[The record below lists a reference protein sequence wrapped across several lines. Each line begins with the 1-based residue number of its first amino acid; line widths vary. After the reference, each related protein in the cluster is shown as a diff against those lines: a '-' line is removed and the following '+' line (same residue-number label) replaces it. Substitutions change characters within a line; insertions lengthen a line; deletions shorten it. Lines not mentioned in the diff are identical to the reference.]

1 MSQVVAIED
10 LVKTF
15 PMKGSGGQGS
25 GPVRALDGI
34 SLTIDEGQVLGLLGP
49 NGSGKTTTVSILA
62 TLQRPDS
69 GRVTVDG
76 LDVVADARRVR
87 ERISLTG
94 QYASLDGAL
103 TVRENIA
110 MFGRLTGLPKSRV
123 AARVDELVAAFALDE
138 FIGRK
143 VSTLSGGMR
152 RRVDLAVALVTR
164 PRVLF
169 LDEPT
174 TGLDPRSRAAVWESV
189 AALRNDGIAVLLTTQ
204 YLEEADRLADSIVML
219 DHGRVAASGTAAE
232 LKQRAGEA
240 ICQITVESISDL
252 PNVEAA
258 LGAFRRADT
267 GDQQPGRPTYS
278 VHAGDGLATMGA
290 VVAALQSADV
300 DVLDIALR
308 RPSLDEVFL
317 DLTAEA
323 DGTAKRSDDALEPAV

>member
-15 PMKGSGGQGS
+15 PMKGSD
-25 GPVRALDGI
+25 PVRALDGI

-103 TVRENIA
+103 TVRENVA

-123 AARVDELVAAFALDE
+123 AGRIDELVEAFALEE

-174 TGLDPRSRAAVWESV
+174 TGLDPRSRAAVWEAVS
-189 AALRNDGIAVLLTTQ
+189 ALRNDGIAVMLTTQ

-219 DHGRVAASGTAAE
+219 DHGRIAAAGTAAE

-240 ICQITVESISDL
+240 ICQITVESAADL
-252 PNVEAA
+252 VRVESA
-258 LGAFRRADT
+258 LSAFRRADV
-267 GDQQPGRPTYS
+267 GDQQPGRSTYA

-317 DLTAEA
+317 DITAGA
-323 DGTAKRSDDALEPAV
+323 DGAATRPDDALEPAV